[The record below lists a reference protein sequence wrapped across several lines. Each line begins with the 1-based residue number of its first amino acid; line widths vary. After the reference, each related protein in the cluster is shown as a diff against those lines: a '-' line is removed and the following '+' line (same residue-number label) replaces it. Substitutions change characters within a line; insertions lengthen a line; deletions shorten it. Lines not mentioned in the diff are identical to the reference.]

1 MKTMNKIRFFSIL
14 LCLCLLCT
22 MLPVTKANAAT
33 SDSDIAISSA
43 EDLLKMRDNPSGSYY
58 LTNDITVSENMQV
71 FNDLTYGEILCWM
84 LCSRY
89 CKIWNL

>member
-22 MLPVTKANAAT
+22 MLSVTKANAAT